1 MSLPEAER
9 AGSTLMN
16 EGGEGVS
23 LPRIATVGRAW
34 LVYIHEETL
43 SLHRPQILN
52 RKPTFIFNMPELQV

>member
-1 MSLPEAER
+1 
-9 AGSTLMN
+9 MN